1 MPHGVWVSA
10 YERFRFD
17 RVVQVCAHWR
27 SRSSG

>member
-1 MPHGVWVSA
+1 MPHGVRVSA

-27 SRSSG
+27 SR